1 MSCCNL
7 KFIKSFIFY
16 EELTQISQTE
26 LNFAKFC
33 YSFVIRED
41 FLLLQ
46 FFNCVIQSYVRGG
59 ANLLIFGPALFTH
72 IQYVTTRQKT
82 RKYFTLFESN
92 AYTNSNK
99 GRVHQMFFFCRGKFA
114 SMFLKTFSE
123 RRGLIF
129 RQFYA
134 VKMERF

>member
-1 MSCCNL
+1 MLCCNL

-33 YSFVIRED
+33 FSFVIRED

-46 FFNCVIQSYVRGG
+46 FFNCVIQSYVRERV
-59 ANLLIFGPALFTH
+59 NRLIFSPALFSKNKRK
-72 IQYVTTRQKT
+72 ILKVCFRRKNT
-82 RKYFTLFESN
+82 RKNFTFIQSN

-99 GRVHQMFFFCRGKFA
+99 GRVKCFLLFLLLGKI
-114 SMFLKTFSE
+114 
-123 RRGLIF
+123 RI
-129 RQFYA
+129 
-134 VKMERF
+134 